1 MKKIDKEYIGL
12 LDMGFEGIV
21 LVDKLKARFPNENF
35 IYINDV
41 KHSPYDERS
50 EEEILECISNSVVK
64 IQEHKLKC
72 LVVLND
78 SMSEYALDYLRSLN
92 LPIINLVDCVIKY
105 VNKNLSKKNI
115 LYISRQ
121 SFIEANIVQKDI
133 SYNKLYVANGTLLI
147 DYAEKNNV
155 KTGES
160 FSLVSSAVKPYLSKE
175 IEWVITTSPSIP
187 LYITEFKEYLSECEV
202 IDLESIIF
210 LEVEKKIKGNPSSL
224 EKKGLAYVIL
234 RENDKDE
241 IKKFKE
247 ICNKHINKCK
257 YIL

>member
-21 LVDKLKARFPNENF
+21 LVDKLKERFPNESF
-35 IYINDV
+35 IYINDA

-50 EEEILECISNSVVK
+50 EEEVLECVSNSVAK
-64 IQEHKLKC
+64 LQEHNLKC

-78 SMSEYALDYLRSLN
+78 SLSEYTLDYLHSLDV
-92 LPIINLVDCVIKY
+92 PIINLVDCVVKY

-121 SFIEANIVQKDI
+121 SFIEANIIQKDI
-133 SYNKLYVANGTLLI
+133 SYNKLYVANGNSLI
-147 DYAEKNNV
+147 EYAEKHNV

-160 FSLVSSAVKPYLSKE
+160 FNIVLSTVKPYLSKD
-175 IEWVITTSPSIP
+175 IEWVITTSPSIT

-202 IDLESIIF
+202 IDLESIIS
-210 LEVEKKIKGNPSSL
+210 LEIEKKIKSNPSL
-224 EKKGLAYVIL
+224 EKKGFSYVIL
-234 RENDKDE
+234 RDNDKDE
-241 IKKFKE
+241 INKFKE
-247 ICNKHINKCK
+247 ICNKHIYKCK